1 MADEFESGDVFAE
14 AAGDPGE
21 AADLPATT
29 GRDPEAG
36 VPDAVLDESEVGS

>member
-1 MADEFESGDVFAE
+1 MPENENGDVFAE

-29 GRDPEAG
+29 GRDAFADL
-36 VPDAVLDESEVGS
+36 PDVEVDEEVSG